1 MVCDTGFAYR
11 EERTRPV
18 PCSLPWRRSIFNLS
32 SHLSDGFK
40 DHECF
45 STKNR
50 RLQARSDDMHK
61 LLMLL
66 SLAALPAFG
75 VPLRLA
81 TFRADV
87 TPPIGAPLCGGL
99 VKPVVGVSEPL
110 LALGVV
116 ILSDDRPVVLC
127 AVDWCEIRAGDH
139 VHWREVLAQAAGT
152 TPERV
157 AVQSLHQHNAP
168 IADSASHQLLSGFHS
183 PPSVVD
189 IAWAERALQGVAQNI
204 AAALKTAEPVT
215 HLAHGEAAVAQVA
228 SNRRIMGTDGKVAK
242 MRLSSTKDAALRELP
257 EGLVDPML
265 KTISFWNG
273 EKKLAALHY
282 YATHPMSYYGDGMV
296 TYDFVGTARER
307 RTQEDGVP
315 HVYFTGCGGNIAAGK
330 YNDASKGA
338 RVRLGEN
345 VHAAMVASEQ
355 DMKRLPLTKIEWR
368 ASPVVLKS
376 NPEFPEERMLKVCEN
391 ATTAASTRIGAAF
404 RVGFIRQS
412 AADVPIQ
419 FTSLHLGDDVCLLH
433 LPGETFIEY
442 QLLAQQQR
450 PGAFVATASYGDG
463 APGYIPLEKSFAE
476 GGYEPTQA
484 FAAPDSEKVMR
495 ETIAELLRVK

>member
-1 MVCDTGFAYR
+1 
-11 EERTRPV
+11 
-18 PCSLPWRRSIFNLS
+18 
-32 SHLSDGFK
+32 
-40 DHECF
+40 
-45 STKNR
+45 
-50 RLQARSDDMHK
+50 MHK
-61 LLMLL
+61 LLLLL
-66 SLAALPAFG
+66 SLLAFPVFG
-75 VPLRLA
+75 EPLRLA

-116 ILSDDRPVVLC
+116 ILSDAKPVVLC

-168 IADSASHQLLSGFHS
+168 LADSAVHRLLAEGDA
-183 PPSVVD
+183 PVKVLD
-189 IAWAERALQGVAQNI
+189 IEWAERALKGVAASI
-204 AAALKTAEPVT
+204 EAALKNPSPVT
-215 HLAHGEAAVAQVA
+215 HMAHGQAAVEKVA
-228 SNRRIMGTDGKVAK
+228 SNRRILGDDGKIAK
-242 MRLSSTKDAALRELP
+242 MRLSSTKDAALQALP

-273 EKKLAALHY
+273 EKKLAVLHY

-307 RTQEDGVP
+307 RTQDDGVP

-330 YNDASKGA
+330 YNDASKEA
-338 RVRLGEN
+338 RVRLSEN
-345 VHAAMVASEQ
+345 IHAAMVASEKE
-355 DMKRLPLTKIEWR
+355 MKRLPLTKMEWR
-368 ASPVVLKS
+368 ARPVVLKP
-376 NPEFPEERMLKVCEN
+376 NPEFPEERMLKVVEN
-391 ATTAASTRIGAAF
+391 TATAASPRISAAL

-412 AADVPIQ
+412 AAGVPIQ

-442 QLLAQQQR
+442 QLFAQQQR
-450 PGAFVATASYGDG
+450 PGGFVATASYGDG
-463 APGYIPLEKSFAE
+463 VPGYIPLEKSFAE

-484 FAAPDSEKVMR
+484 FAAPESEKVMR
-495 ETIAELLRVK
+495 ETIAGLLRTK

>member
-1 MVCDTGFAYR
+1 MNLILA
-11 EERTRPV
+11 
-18 PCSLPWRRSIFNLS
+18 SRSS
-32 SHLSDGFK
+32 SGMNKFLI
-40 DHECF
+40 
-45 STKNR
+45 
-50 RLQARSDDMHK
+50 
-61 LLMLL
+61 LL
-66 SLAALPAFG
+66 SLLALPAFG
-75 VPLRLA
+75 QSLRLA

-99 VKPVVGVSEPL
+99 VKPVAGVSEPL

-116 ILSDDRPVVLC
+116 ILSEDKPVVLC

-139 VHWREVLAQAAGT
+139 VHWREVLARAAGT

-168 IADSASHQLLSGFHS
+168 LADSASHKLLAGFER
-183 PPSVVD
+183 PPSVID
-189 IAWAERALQGVAQNI
+189 LEWAERALAGVASSI
-204 AAALKTAEPVT
+204 EAALKKPTPVT
-215 HLAHGEAAVAQVA
+215 HIAHGEAAVEKVA
-228 SNRRIMGTDGKVAK
+228 SNRRIMGEDGKVAK
-242 MRLSSTKDAALRELP
+242 MRLSSTKDTTLRELP
-257 EGLVDPML
+257 EGTVDPML

-307 RTQEDGVP
+307 RTKDDGVP

-330 YNDASKGA
+330 YNDASKES

-345 VHAAMVASEQ
+345 IHAAMVKSEQ
-355 DMKRLPLTKIEWR
+355 EMKRVPLTKIEWR
-368 ASPVVLKS
+368 ARPVVLKS
-376 NPEFPEERMLKVCEN
+376 NAEFPEERMIKVIEN
-391 ATTAASTRIGAAF
+391 SVAVASTRISAAF

-412 AADVPIQ
+412 AAGVPIQ

-442 QLLAQQQR
+442 QLFAQKQR
-450 PGAFVATASYGDG
+450 PGGFVATASYGDG
-463 APGYIPLEKSFAE
+463 GPGYIPLEKSFAE

-484 FAAPDSEKVMR
+484 FAAPESEKVMR
-495 ETIAELLRVK
+495 ETIVELLRAK

>member
-1 MVCDTGFAYR
+1 M
-11 EERTRPV
+11 
-18 PCSLPWRRSIFNLS
+18 N
-32 SHLSDGFK
+32 
-40 DHECF
+40 
-45 STKNR
+45 
-50 RLQARSDDMHK
+50 K

-66 SLAALPAFG
+66 SLLALPAFAE
-75 VPLRLA
+75 PLRLA

-99 VKPVVGVSEPL
+99 VKPVVGVSDPL

-116 ILSDDRPVVLC
+116 ILSADKPVVLC

-168 IADSASHQLLSGFHS
+168 LADSASHRLLAGCPS
-183 PPSVVD
+183 PPRMID
-189 IAWAERALQGVAQNI
+189 IEWAERALKGVAASI
-204 AAALKTAEPVT
+204 ETALKNPSPVT
-215 HLAHGEAAVAQVA
+215 HIAHGQAAVEHVA
-228 SNRRIMGTDGKVAK
+228 SNRRIMGDDGKVAK
-242 MRLSSTKDAALRELP
+242 MRLSSTKDAALQELP

-265 KTISFWNG
+265 KTLSFWNG
-273 EKKLAALHY
+273 EKKLAVLHY

-307 RTQEDGVP
+307 RTQDDGVP

-330 YNDASKGA
+330 YNDGSKET

-345 VHAAMVASEQ
+345 IHAAMVASEK
-355 DMKRLPLTKIEWR
+355 DMKRLPLTKVEWR
-368 ASPVVLKS
+368 ALPVVLKS
-376 NPEFPEERMLKVCEN
+376 NPEFPEERMLKVVEN
-391 ATTAASTRIGAAF
+391 AATAASPRISAAL

-412 AADVPIQ
+412 AAGVPIQ

-433 LPGETFIEY
+433 LPGEAFIEY
-442 QLLAQQQR
+442 QLFAQQQR
-450 PGAFVATASYGDG
+450 PGGFVATASYGDG
-463 APGYIPLEKSFAE
+463 VPGYIPLEKSFAE

-484 FAAPDSEKVMR
+484 FAAPESEKVMR
-495 ETIAELLRVK
+495 ETIAQLIRAK